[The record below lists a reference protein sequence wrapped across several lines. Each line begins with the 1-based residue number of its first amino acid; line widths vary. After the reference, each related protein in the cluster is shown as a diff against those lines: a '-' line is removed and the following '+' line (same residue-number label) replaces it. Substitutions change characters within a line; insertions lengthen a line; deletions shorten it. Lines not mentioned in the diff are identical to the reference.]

1 MSLNR
6 LIYDN
11 CEYNHRLAESVG
23 PLEYVLNPMQYE
35 NVNKW
40 RIEFGVVG
48 GNNVSQIG
56 GNLVDLES
64 DLLGVTRKAS
74 LCPSKKFRSVCAT
87 ADPNDCRPNDITI
100 DGPGC
105 NEVRVVD
112 TSLRHLPA
120 CNMFRYKQV
129 ALPPALDL
137 PPCPGEQPSRCGYTM
152 DKVYNT
158 NKGN

>member
-1 MSLNR
+1 ML
-6 LIYDN
+6 LLPG
-11 CEYNHRLAESVG
+11 LAHLVHLVRNLRDLKSRD
-23 PLEYVLNPMQYE
+23 LLAYE
-35 NVNKW
+35 KSGADAND
-40 RIEFGVVG
+40 
-48 GNNVSQIG
+48 NVSQIG

-87 ADPNDCRPNDITI
+87 SDPNDCRPNDITI

-105 NEVRVVD
+105 NQRTVVD

-120 CNMFRYKQV
+120 CNMFRYKPV

-137 PPCPGEQPSRCGYTM
+137 PPCPGPQPSRCGYTM
-152 DKVYNT
+152 SKVYN